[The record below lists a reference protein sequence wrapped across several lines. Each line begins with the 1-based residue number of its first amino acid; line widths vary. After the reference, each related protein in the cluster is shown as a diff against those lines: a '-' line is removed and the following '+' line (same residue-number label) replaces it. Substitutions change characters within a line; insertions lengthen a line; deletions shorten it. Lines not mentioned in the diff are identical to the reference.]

1 MVDFFDKYYE
11 DINFAISKIQ
21 KSKIKKIS
29 KFLLRANS
37 RKKKINVFGNGAI
50 AEI

>member
-37 RKKKINVFGNGAI
+37 RKK
-50 AEI
+50 